1 MSLIGVLIAF
11 ILILYLSSKKI
22 DIGLSLIIGTVIA
35 GAFSAMWP
43 REIASVLVETI
54 KDPTTLELMFV
65 VMIVSGLGYLL
76 KQTGDMDKM
85 IESLF
90 KIFQNGKILSM
101 LMPALLGT
109 ISFPGGAILSAPMV
123 DKSGD
128 KIDLNNEQKTVINI
142 FYRHIGYF
150 IYPLQPSI
158 IITSQLFEVSILTI
172 IRYNFLIMFFSFVVS
187 YLVYFR
193 NIDYYQPKQDSSSLT
208 KDIFVFLKSFKAI
221 LTILILA
228 IVIEV
233 PFYLSVLI
241 GLLVGVGANLPE
253 KKKTITYFK
262 RLKDF
267 FSNGAKYNM
276 AVLIFGVMAF
286 KEMVEASGSVE
297 LIAEFLVNS
306 GIPLAAMIVLL
317 GIIPGY
323 LLGVNSASMG
333 ILIPIF
339 APLIP
344 ANAGPYIALLFTASF
359 IGYLMS
365 PIHLCLV
372 LTKEYFTTDFSTIY
386 KKLSLPV
393 FTMLL
398 IGIIQVFI
406 L

>member
-1 MSLIGVLIAF
+1 MNLIGILLAF
-11 ILILYLSSKKI
+11 ILILYLSSKEF
-22 DIGLSLIIGTVIA
+22 DIGLALLIGTVVA

-43 REIASVLVETI
+43 REIIAVFGEAI
-54 KDPTTLELMFV
+54 ANPTTLELMFV

-76 KQTGDMDKM
+76 KQTGDMEKM
-85 IESLF
+85 IDSLF

-128 KIDLNNEQKTVINI
+128 KIDLNNDQKTVINI

-172 IRYNFLIMFFSFVVS
+172 VKYNFLIMFFSFIVS
-187 YLVYFR
+187 YVVYFR
-193 NIDYYQPKQDSSSLT
+193 DIDYYQPNEGSSSLFKNILT
-208 KDIFVFLKSFKAI
+208 FLKSFKAI
-221 LTILILA
+221 LTILVLA

-241 GLLVGVGANLPE
+241 GLLIGAASNLSPQE
-253 KKKTITYFK
+253 KIISYVE
-262 RLKDF
+262 RLIDF
-267 FSNGAKYNM
+267 FKNGAKYNM
-276 AVLIFGVMAF
+276 ALLIFGVMAF

-297 LIAEFLVNS
+297 LIAEFLVSS
-306 GIPLAAMIVLL
+306 GIPLGAMIVLL
-317 GIIPGY
+317 GLVPGY

-339 APLIP
+339 APLMP

-393 FTMLL
+393 FTML
-398 IGIIQVFI
+398 IVGVIQLFI

>member
-1 MSLIGVLIAF
+1 MNLIGVLIAF
-11 ILILYLSSKKI
+11 ILILYLSSKEF
-22 DIGLSLIIGTVIA
+22 DIGLSLLIGTVVA
-35 GAFSAMWP
+35 GVFSAMWP
-43 REIASVLVETI
+43 QDILSVFSAAIAN
-54 KDPTTLELMFV
+54 PTTLELMFV

-76 KQTGDMDKM
+76 KQTGDMEKM

-90 KIFQNGKILSM
+90 NIFQNGKILSM

-128 KIDLNNEQKTVINI
+128 KIDLTNEQKTVINI

-150 IYPLQPSI
+150 IYPLQSSI

-172 IRYNFLIMFFSFVVS
+172 IRYNFLIMFFAFMVS
-187 YLVYFR
+187 YFVYFKD
-193 NIDYYQPKQDSSSLT
+193 IDYYQPSESPAPLAKN
-208 KDIFVFLKSFKAI
+208 IINFLQSFKAI

-241 GLLVGVGANLPE
+241 GLLLGAASNLPQQ
-253 KKKTITYFK
+253 KRLITYFN

-267 FSNGAKYNM
+267 FNNGAKYKM
-276 AVLIFGVMAF
+276 ALLIFGVMVF

-297 LIAEFLVNS
+297 LIAGFLVDS
-306 GIPLAAMIVLL
+306 GIPLGAMIVLL

-339 APLIP
+339 APLMP

-359 IGYLMS
+359 VGYLMS

-372 LTKEYFTTDFSTIY
+372 LTKEYFTTDFSIVY

-393 FTMLL
+393 FTMIL
-398 IGIIQVFI
+398 IGVIQLFI